1 MVWVLLLLW
10 EEIKR
15 EKKLEIGDNETVS
28 TGKEN
33 EQAYRRVWMCELKP
47 RLLGWVENLRLRTRP
62 VCLFSVFG
70 GCMYALYTGLITDL
84 RCVFICFIYIQ
95 THTCMYYYVCRL

>member
-47 RLLGWVENLRLRTRP
+47 RLLGWV
-62 VCLFSVFG
+62 
-70 GCMYALYTGLITDL
+70 GLG
-84 RCVFICFIYIQ
+84 
-95 THTCMYYYVCRL
+95 